1 MVSMDTSDIAILN
14 IHGASYGCIMYYA
27 EYRFDQKKWNI
38 IKHKSLWSYIKMSKE
53 ILTFGDIDVEED
65 KFYWHKRPI
74 F

>member
-1 MVSMDTSDIAILN
+1 MLVMVVLL
-14 IHGASYGCIMYYA
+14 A

-38 IKHKSLWSYIKMSKE
+38 IKHKNLWSHIKMSKE

>member
-1 MVSMDTSDIAILN
+1 MLVMVVLL
-14 IHGASYGCIMYYA
+14 A

-38 IKHKSLWSYIKMSKE
+38 IKHKNLWSHIKMNKE

-65 KFYWHKRPI
+65 KFYWHKSPI

>member
-1 MVSMDTSDIAILN
+1 MDTSDIAILN

-65 KFYWHKRPI
+65 KFYWHKSPI